1 MSTKNTKK
9 NETSF
14 AAVLSSLDEIATGS
28 EGKHKELVSIN
39 CVPCWLRVIT
49 RALHTCSYESKIRH
63 VVIVIGFQNWFDLAK
78 LSARYQEM
86 GLEAAPSIKLLQ
98 SNSFKPTSFPLL
110 PSIKLLL
117 SNSFKPTSFPL
128 APSIK
133 LLLSN
138 SFKLQSIKTR
148 YQYDNHKAVSRP
160 TRGRKL
166 EKGNF

>member
-49 RALHTCSYESKIRH
+49 RAPTCSYESKIRQ

-86 GLEAAPSIKLLQ
+86 GLEAA
-98 SNSFKPTSFPLL
+98 